1 MPLIMI
7 AKSLTITKMLLLLL
21 CAAFA
26 TDSLTAQRKKGKED
40 EGGGELKILKNL
52 PMFFVDD
59 QAFPA
64 YLKTIYKVDA
74 TRLAVRLINKEQRV
88 AKQTVRVPEELV
100 RAVYNALI
108 AVRTSDYAAIDTIT
122 TNYYVRTFPVPSVE
136 SVVLLFE
143 HDSPIADPVKKRH
156 DSTGS
161 PGINRIIREY
171 NLVMT
176 KMVYLDEERAGLVLN
191 SREPINVSALMHR
204 LYMEEGVGCIEEQ
217 SPYGDGNDIQME
229 RTATGWDVTYSVRFG
244 NCVNQCQKIHDWRFS
259 VSETGAVTYNGSTG
273 HVIPPWVNPP
283 AIAKKYPDK
292 LK

>member
-1 MPLIMI
+1 MI
-7 AKSLTITKMLLLLL
+7 VKPLTIIKLLL
-21 CAAFA
+21 CVFCL
-26 TDSLTAQRKKGKED
+26 SLISTEAMAQRKKGKD
-40 EGGGELKILKNL
+40 DGGGELKILKDL
-52 PMFFVDD
+52 PTFFVDD
-59 QAFPA
+59 AAFPA
-64 YLKTIYKVDA
+64 YLKQIYKVDA

-100 RAVYNALI
+100 RAVYNALV
-108 AVRTSDYAAIDTIT
+108 AVRTSDYAAVDTIT
-122 TNYYVRTFPVPSVE
+122 QQYYVRSFPVPSVE

-143 HDSPIADPVKKRH
+143 HDSPIAEPVKKRQ

-191 SREPINVSALMHR
+191 SREPINISALMHR

-217 SPYGDGNDIQME
+217 SPYGDGNDIVLE
-229 RTATGWDVTYSVRFG
+229 RTSEGWDITYSVRFG
-244 NCVNQCQKIHDWRFS
+244 NCVNQCQKVHDWKFT
-259 VSETGAVTYNGSTG
+259 VSETGEVTYKGSFG
-273 HVIPPWVNPP
+273 QVIPPWVSPP
-283 AIAKKYPDK
+283 ATAKKYPDK

>member
-1 MPLIMI
+1 MI
-7 AKSLTITKMLLLLL
+7 VKPSTIIKLLL
-21 CAAFA
+21 CVFCLLLTN
-26 TDSLTAQRKKGKED
+26 TDATAQRKKDKD
-40 EGGGELKILKNL
+40 NGGGSGELKILKDL
-52 PMFFVDD
+52 PTFFVDD
-59 QAFPA
+59 AAFPA
-64 YLKTIYKVDA
+64 YLKQIYKVDA

-100 RAVYNALI
+100 RAVYNALVAI
-108 AVRTSDYAAIDTIT
+108 RTSDYAAVDTIT
-122 TNYYVRTFPVPSVE
+122 QQYYVRSFPVPSVE

-143 HDSPIADPVKKRH
+143 HDSPIAEPVKKRQ

-191 SREPINVSALMHR
+191 SREPINISALMHR

-217 SPYGDGNDIQME
+217 SPYGDGNDIVIE
-229 RTATGWDVTYSVRFG
+229 RTAAGWDLTYSVRFG
-244 NCVNQCQKIHDWRFS
+244 NCVNQCQKVHDWKFS
-259 VSETGAVTYNGSTG
+259 VSETGEVTYNGSVG
-273 HVIPPWVNPP
+273 QVIPPWVSPP
-283 AIAKKYPDK
+283 ATAKKYPDK